1 MRKTQSM
8 RKILFTSILTN
19 TGVIIVCV
27 TLIISVIQ
35 YSYLHKSMEN
45 EVLRTCS
52 SVAGEI
58 DVYIQQMDTVC
69 LNTIHSEVIKK
80 TFSAWADCE
89 DSTSY
94 ELTKLQN
101 TLSGE
106 LTTVKGMDASIRQ
119 INLYSFN
126 NKCFGTGNYTGSL
139 TASLSDTSWYED
151 VAALSG
157 RRMVAVTQNI
167 AVSGGSGSYSDRYY
181 LSLYRMFYD
190 EYNTPAGIAEVMVYY
205 DTLFESAL
213 YPQSS
218 YDLDIYIYDDNGE
231 LLFPLSDNG
240 EEYFDY
246 YAALDPDRST
256 VYNTVSRRFEFA
268 CSSTL
273 DYCGFTVV
281 AAISTIDFITP
292 ILYTL
297 LLTILL
303 ILCLFI
309 PCSFLASMT
318 SQKLSRPLSQ
328 MYDFLSDMDPHDQ
341 FREIQMDDTFIIE
354 IDKLRD
360 SLNSAMH
367 SQKEA
372 ARSLI
377 LMKEQEIQSQM
388 LALQSQMNP
397 HFLYNS
403 LNTIGAMAEEG
414 LTEPV
419 AEMCKDITS
428 ILRYISSNRE
438 QVSTLEEELE
448 HCDLYL
454 KCLKLRFGNALSYD
468 FEIEDNML
476 DLPVPKLCVQLLIEN
491 SVKFASRTDPP
502 WKITVRGT
510 SDEDKWYIDVLDNG
524 TGFDGAVSEK
534 LRSQMDY
541 ILSSGLLPSLELDGM
556 GILNIFI
563 RLYLIYG
570 ITFIFDFGNR
580 PEGGAFVRIGGHFD
594 NEKDKTL

>member
-1 MRKTQSM
+1 M
-8 RKILFTSILTN
+8 RKILFSSILMN
-19 TGVIIVCV
+19 TAVIIVCV
-27 TLIISVIQ
+27 TLIISIIQ

-45 EVLRTCS
+45 EVIRTCD

-58 DVYIQQMDTVC
+58 DMYIQQMDTVC
-69 LNTIHSEVIKK
+69 LNTIHSEVIKE
-80 TFSAWADCE
+80 TFHDWANSD
-89 DSTSY
+89 TSNSY
-94 ELTKLQN
+94 ALTKLQS
-101 TLSGE
+101 TLSSE
-106 LTTVKGMDASIRQ
+106 LTTVKGMDDSIRQ

-126 NKCFGTGNYTGSL
+126 NKCFGAGNYTGSL
-139 TASLSDTSWYED
+139 TASLADTSWYSD
-151 VAALSG
+151 VVACNG
-157 RRMVAVTQNI
+157 RRAVAVTQNM
-167 AVSGGSGSYSDRYY
+167 AVSGGSGSYNERYY
-181 LSLYRMFYD
+181 LSLYRLYYD
-190 EYNTPAGIAEVMVYY
+190 EYNTAAGIAEVMVYY
-205 DTLFESAL
+205 DTLFKSAL
-213 YPQSS
+213 HPQSS
-218 YDLDIYIYDDNGE
+218 YDLDIYIYDDNGV
-231 LLFPLSDNG
+231 LLFPLSDNSR
-240 EEYFDY
+240 EYFDY
-246 YAALDPDRST
+246 YTVLDSDRET
-256 VYNTVSRRFEFA
+256 VYNTVSQRPEFV
-268 CSSTL
+268 CSSVT

-281 AAISTIDFITP
+281 STISTIDFITP
-292 ILYTL
+292 ILYTIL
-297 LLTILL
+297 ITILL

-309 PCSFLASMT
+309 PCSFLASLT

-328 MYDFLSDMDPHDQ
+328 MYHFLSDIDPHDQ
-341 FREIQMDDTFIIE
+341 FREIQMEDTYIIE
-354 IDKLRD
+354 IDKLKD
-360 SLNSAMH
+360 SLNSAMR

-372 ARSLI
+372 AHSLI

-454 KCLKLRFGNALSYD
+454 KCLKLRFGDALSYD
-468 FEIEDNML
+468 FEIEDDML
-476 DLPVPKLCVQLLIEN
+476 DLSVPKLCVQLLIEN
-491 SVKFASRTDPP
+491 SVKFTSRTDPP

-510 SDEDKWYIDVLDNG
+510 MGDDKWYIDVLDNG
-524 TGFDGAVSEK
+524 TGFDKAVSEK

-594 NEKDKTL
+594 SEKDKTL